1 MASSVTSTRSQSP
14 VEVIQASQTSQAS
27 RAELPNL
34 KGKDLFDSMVWKDPF
49 TTSIFYMFITKFR
62 QTVQQEVTT
71 LSPTHHFIRT
81 LRDAGRLVRNYT
93 QNIDCLE
100 ERIDLCTDLERGPG
114 NRARFSSKIQ
124 REHRPAEIKRDSPYD
139 GGVECV
145 QLHGSLVA
153 LRCQVC
159 GKGCSWDANR
169 EATTLSGHAP
179 DCPSCQEYSDQRAG
193 KGRRGIA
200 VGRLRPDIVLYG
212 EEHPSAGL
220 VGPII
225 THDLGLSPDV
235 LLILGTSLRVHGLK
249 VMVREFAKAVHSRGG
264 KVIFVNRTKPP
275 ESTWGD
281 VIDYWVGWD
290 CDEWVTDLKTRRDN
304 LWLPQGALHV
314 ENKLRRES
322 AMEAKAKKESA
333 IDTKPDKSIKPDKRK
348 GPRPQCVRDDKMNGV
363 YVTFKIL
370 DSLSGL
376 TDLDGNTSSR
386 PIYWPNNV
394 RKSTGTSNLDA
405 PINVT
410 DVPVTKHKQDPSKP
424 VASIS
429 RKRKSLPITQTSTHL
444 ANTSQPRKPRKSCPP
459 IRSIEKD
466 DRSYIA
472 ATWEKIRKVAPS
484 LSEKPPASG
493 RIALEELSANM
504 SPLIKTYYNIYPTE
518 YQKTHF
524 GARVPLPTLIT
535 HPPSGLTIPM
545 HTPKRDPPKHTYSTR
560 AKTQSDNDEEAL
572 VVTPQGTSA
581 NLSPRTPDQIKD
593 LGSISA
599 ILSSSPDHSQD
610 SSNDVFFDAQ
620 EILVTA

>member
-1 MASSVTSTRSQSP
+1 
-14 VEVIQASQTSQAS
+14 
-27 RAELPNL
+27 
-34 KGKDLFDSMVWKDPF
+34 MVWKDPF

-62 QTVQQEVTT
+62 QTIQQEVTT
-71 LSPTHHFIRT
+71 LSPTHQFIRT
-81 LRDAGRLVRNYT
+81 LRDAGKLVRNYT

-100 ERIDLCTDLERGPG
+100 ERMDLCTDLERGPG

-124 REHRPAEIKRDSPYD
+124 REHRPTEIKRDSPHD

-145 QLHGSLVA
+145 QLHGSIVA

-159 GKGCSWDANR
+159 GKGCSWDASR

-179 DCPSCQEYSDQRAG
+179 DCPSCQEYSNQRAG

-225 THDLGLSPDV
+225 THDLGLNPDV

-249 VMVREFAKAVHSRGG
+249 IMVREFAKAVHSRGG
-264 KVIFVNRTKPP
+264 KVVFVNKTKPP

-290 CDEWVTDLKTRRDN
+290 CDEWVMDLKTRRDDI
-304 LWLPQGALHV
+304 WLPQGKIHE

-322 AMEAKAKKESA
+322 AIEAKAKKDSA
-333 IDTKPDKSIKPDKRK
+333 IDIKPERKK
-348 GPRPQCVRDDKMNGV
+348 GPRPQCIRDDKMNGV

-370 DSLSGL
+370 DTLGMLKDSKGE
-376 TDLDGNTSSR
+376 TSTR
-386 PIYWPNNV
+386 AVYWPNNA
-394 RKSTGTSNLDA
+394 RKSTGTPSQDA
-405 PINVT
+405 TAYATTI
-410 DVPVTKHKQDPSKP
+410 PVAKLKQDPPKPTVPISK
-424 VASIS
+424 
-429 RKRKSLPITQTSTHL
+429 KRKSLPMAKTSTHL
-444 ANTSQPRKPRKSCPP
+444 ANTSQLRKPRKSCPP

-466 DRSYIA
+466 DTSYIA
-472 ATWEKIRKVAPS
+472 ATWERIRKVAPS

-504 SPLIKTYYNIYPTE
+504 PPLIKTYANIYPAE
-518 YQKTHF
+518 YQKTVF
-524 GARVPLPTLIT
+524 GARVPLPNLIT

-545 HTPKRDPPKHTYSTR
+545 HTPKRDPPKHAYSTR
-560 AKTQSDNDEEAL
+560 AKRQSYDPKETII
-572 VVTPQGTSA
+572 VTPHPNPADS
-581 NLSPRTPDQIKD
+581 SPRTPGQIKD

-599 ILSSSPDHSQD
+599 ILSSSPDCSQG

-620 EILVTA
+620 EIIVGA

>member
-1 MASSVTSTRSQSP
+1 
-14 VEVIQASQTSQAS
+14 
-27 RAELPNL
+27 
-34 KGKDLFDSMVWKDPF
+34 MVWKDPF

-62 QTVQQEVTT
+62 QTIQQEVTT
-71 LSPTHHFIRT
+71 LSPTHQFIRT
-81 LRDAGRLVRNYT
+81 LRDAGKLVRNYT

-100 ERIDLCTDLERGPG
+100 ERMDLCTDLERGPG
-114 NRARFSSKIQ
+114 NRARFSSRVQ
-124 REHRPAEIKRDSPYD
+124 REHRPTDIKRDSAHD

-159 GKGCSWDANR
+159 GKGCSWDASR
-169 EATTLSGHAP
+169 EATTLSGYAP
-179 DCPSCQEYSDQRAG
+179 DCPSCQEYSNQRAG

-225 THDLGLSPDV
+225 THDLGLNPDV

-264 KVIFVNRTKPP
+264 KVVFVNKTKPP

-290 CDEWVTDLKTRRDN
+290 CDAWVKDLKARRGEI
-304 LWLPQGALHV
+304 WLPQGKLHE
-314 ENKLRRES
+314 ENRLRRES
-322 AMEAKAKKESA
+322 AMEARSKKESA
-333 IDTKPDKSIKPDKRK
+333 LDIKPERKK

-370 DSLSGL
+370 DLLGAL
-376 TDLDGNTSSR
+376 TDSDGNMSIR
-386 PIYWPNNV
+386 PVYWPNNA
-394 RKSTGTSNLDA
+394 RKSTGTANQDA
-405 PINVT
+405 ADSVAAISVS
-410 DVPVTKHKQDPSKP
+410 KLKQELLKPAIPTSK
-424 VASIS
+424 
-429 RKRKSLPITQTSTHL
+429 KRKSLPVPQTSTHL

-466 DRSYIA
+466 DTSYIA

-504 SPLIKTYYNIYPTE
+504 SPLMKTYVNIYPTE
-518 YQKTHF
+518 YRKTYF
-524 GARVPLPTLIT
+524 GARVPLPNLIT

-545 HTPKRDPPKHTYSTR
+545 HTPKRSPPKHAYSTR
-560 AKTQSDNDEEAL
+560 AKRQSCNAEETII
-572 VVTPQGTSA
+572 VTPHPTSA
-581 NLSPRTPDQIKD
+581 DSSPRTPGQIKD

-599 ILSSSPDHSQD
+599 ILSSSPDCSQG

-620 EILVTA
+620 ETIVTA